1 MAKFYEAHRSGNDG
15 FMIAKDRR
23 QYFPPHFHQNVEIF
37 VCLSGS
43 QEITIDGKTF
53 VAEENSVV
61 FIDSFMVRLFS
72 SSAIRN
78 PNTEIIRA
86 VVFKNHGIVRT
97 GMLVGGILY
106 EMTNPAKMLPNA
118 RRLIGFMRSGSFSL
132 MEIRGGKR
140 GFVIVTK

>member
-1 MAKFYEAHRSGNDG
+1 
-15 FMIAKDRR
+15 
-23 QYFPPHFHQNVEIF
+23 
-37 VCLSGS
+37 
-43 QEITIDGKTF
+43 
-53 VAEENSVV
+53 
-61 FIDSFMVRLFS
+61 MVRLFS

-118 RRLIGFMRSGSFSL
+118 RRLIRFLSVFRSPQKSG
-132 MEIRGGKR
+132 E
-140 GFVIVTK
+140 

>member
-1 MAKFYEAHRSGNDG
+1 
-15 FMIAKDRR
+15 
-23 QYFPPHFHQNVEIF
+23 
-37 VCLSGS
+37 
-43 QEITIDGKTF
+43 
-53 VAEENSVV
+53 
-61 FIDSFMVRLFS
+61 MVRLFS

-132 MEIRGGKR
+132 MEIRGGNPVSSWDFCLYP
-140 GFVIVTK
+140 GLLVLLL

>member
-1 MAKFYEAHRSGNDG
+1 M
-15 FMIAKDRR
+15 
-23 QYFPPHFHQNVEIF
+23 
-37 VCLSGS
+37 
-43 QEITIDGKTF
+43 DGKNPSKVEKDEYGF
-53 VAEENSVV
+53 GLL
-61 FIDSFMVRLFS
+61 IDSFMVRLFS

-86 VVFKNHGIVRT
+86 VVFKSHGIVRT

-106 EMTNPAKMLPNA
+106 EMTNPAKILPYA

>member
-1 MAKFYEAHRSGNDG
+1 
-15 FMIAKDRR
+15 
-23 QYFPPHFHQNVEIF
+23 
-37 VCLSGS
+37 
-43 QEITIDGKTF
+43 
-53 VAEENSVV
+53 
-61 FIDSFMVRLFS
+61 MVRLFS

-118 RRLIGFMRSGSFSL
+118 RRLIGSGSFSL

>member
-1 MAKFYEAHRSGNDG
+1 
-15 FMIAKDRR
+15 
-23 QYFPPHFHQNVEIF
+23 
-37 VCLSGS
+37 
-43 QEITIDGKTF
+43 
-53 VAEENSVV
+53 
-61 FIDSFMVRLFS
+61 MVRLFS

-106 EMTNPAKMLPNA
+106 EFSIPGKILPNA
-118 RRLIGFMRSGSFSL
+118 RRLIGFMMYWAFSL

>member
-1 MAKFYEAHRSGNDG
+1 
-15 FMIAKDRR
+15 
-23 QYFPPHFHQNVEIF
+23 
-37 VCLSGS
+37 
-43 QEITIDGKTF
+43 
-53 VAEENSVV
+53 
-61 FIDSFMVRLFS
+61 MVRLFS

-132 MEIRGGKR
+132 MEIRGGKTR
-140 GFVIVTK
+140 FCYCYEVNDSYAVHSCYRSGD

>member
-1 MAKFYEAHRSGNDG
+1 
-15 FMIAKDRR
+15 
-23 QYFPPHFHQNVEIF
+23 
-37 VCLSGS
+37 
-43 QEITIDGKTF
+43 
-53 VAEENSVV
+53 
-61 FIDSFMVRLFS
+61 MVRLFS

-132 MEIRGGKR
+132 MEIRGGENAVLLLLRSK
-140 GFVIVTK
+140 